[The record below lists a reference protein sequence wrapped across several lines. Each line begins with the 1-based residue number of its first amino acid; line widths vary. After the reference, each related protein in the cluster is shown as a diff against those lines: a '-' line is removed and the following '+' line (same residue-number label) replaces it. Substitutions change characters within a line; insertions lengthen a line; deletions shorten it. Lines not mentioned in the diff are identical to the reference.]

1 MAAAVRG
8 EGACGTLGTD
18 LNRVI
23 EIDIEV
29 DSAVEEADTARGR
42 AVALSAGG
50 DTVAAA
56 FVWGSLDPAFLA
68 VADSANGVFVGK
80 QRGTARLQARTG
92 DLRSNPISID
102 VTAAADTVTAARATH
117 DTISVT
123 GPTPDSL
130 SDSLAVLLQDTVT
143 TPTPTA
149 VPLANRPVT
158 FAITSAPMNGG
169 TAALVPDD
177 TTHSGSTID
186 TVRTSAAGIA
196 SVKVRYLGGGTLPDS
211 VVVTARARRAV
222 GTEVPGSPITFVVQ
236 LEP

>member
-23 EIDIEV
+23 EIDIVV

-50 DTVAAA
+50 DTVAAT

-80 QRGTARLQARTG
+80 QPGTARLQARTG
-92 DLRSNPISID
+92 DLRSNPISIH
-102 VTAAADTVTAARATH
+102 VTFAADTVTAATATH

-143 TPTPTA
+143 TRTPTA
-149 VPLANRPVT
+149 VPLANRLVT
-158 FAITSAPMNGG
+158 FAITYAPSGVIA
-169 TAALVPDD
+169 TLVTDD

-186 TVRTSAAGIA
+186 TVHTSAAGIA

-222 GTEVPGSPITFVVQ
+222 GTEVPGSPITFVVRLQ
-236 LEP
+236 P

>member
-1 MAAAVRG
+1 MAAAVLG

-23 EIDIEV
+23 EIDVVV

-80 QRGTARLQARTG
+80 QPGTARLQARTG
-92 DLRSNPISID
+92 DLRSNPISIH
-102 VTAAADTVTAARATH
+102 VTAAADTITAATATH

-123 GPTPDSL
+123 GPAPDSL

-143 TPTPTA
+143 TPTPA

-158 FAITSAPMNGG
+158 FAITSAPSGLIA
-169 TAALVPDD
+169 TLVTDD

-222 GTEVPGSPITFVVQ
+222 GTEVPGSPITFVVRLQ
-236 LEP
+236 P

>member
-23 EIDIEV
+23 EIDIVV

-50 DTVAAA
+50 DTVAAT

-80 QRGTARLQARTG
+80 QFGTARLQARTG
-92 DLRSNPISID
+92 DLRSNPISAVEEIP
-102 VTAAADTVTAARATH
+102 AG
-117 DTISVT
+117 
-123 GPTPDSL
+123 GPILSTPDSL

-186 TVRTSAAGIA
+186 TVHTSAAGIA

>member
-23 EIDIEV
+23 EIDIVV

-102 VTAAADTVTAARATH
+102 VTAAADTVTAATATH

-143 TPTPTA
+143 TPTPA